1 MKFREQKAMRSGN
14 WKYLSI
20 DGNEFLFDLSRDA
33 RERANMRF
41 RELGRFE
48 KMRAAYAAWD
58 ASMPPIPPDAK
69 VSLVSGPHNL
79 AQPS

>member
-1 MKFREQKAMRSGN
+1 
-14 WKYLSI
+14 
-20 DGNEFLFDLSRDA
+20 
-33 RERANMRF
+33 MRF